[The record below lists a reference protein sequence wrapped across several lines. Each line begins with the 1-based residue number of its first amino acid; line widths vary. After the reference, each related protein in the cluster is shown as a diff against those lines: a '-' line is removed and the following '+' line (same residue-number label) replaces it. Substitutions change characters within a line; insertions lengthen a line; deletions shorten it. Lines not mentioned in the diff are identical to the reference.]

1 MHYRRCVRRI
11 LLLIAALAMVSACS
25 TTAVPGSPSPAATAG
40 SAGADLPSRPRE
52 IRLDDIDPCSLLTA
66 AQRTE
71 LGFTDD
77 SVAYTGTAPGFKGP
91 ACALQGFEPRAVTL
105 GILLSVENDISVLTA
120 PGASRGQLTPIT
132 VEGFPAVLAR
142 PTITSFCAVDVDV
155 ADGQFLDVQ
164 FSDGGRRPPVTQ
176 DELCRDVVG
185 IARQV
190 VQTLQHQ

>member
-1 MHYRRCVRRI
+1 VRRI
-11 LLLIAALAMVSACS
+11 LLLIVASVMISGCSAA
-25 TTAVPGSPSPAATAG
+25 AVPGSPSPAPAAE
-40 SAGADLPSRPRE
+40 SAGLDLPARPRE

-66 AQRTE
+66 EQRTE
-71 LGFTDD
+71 IGFTDD
-77 SVAYTGTAPGFKGP
+77 LVAYTGTAPGFEGP

-105 GILLSVENDISVLTA
+105 GILLSLENDISVLTA
-120 PGASRGQLTPIT
+120 PGASRGQLTPIS

-164 FSDGGRRPPVTQ
+164 FSDGGRRPPVSQ

-185 IARQV
+185 IATRV
-190 VQTLQHQ
+190 VQTLQRQ